1 MDREGGGSSI
11 GNTKEAEQ
19 MSPIGGLD
27 RWKVTQVTGTGGV
40 PASEATAGT
49 VEFKTDSISR
59 HIKASEALHLI
70 QCTILKIC

>member
-27 RWKVTQVTGTGGV
+27 RWKVT
-40 PASEATAGT
+40 
-49 VEFKTDSISR
+49 
-59 HIKASEALHLI
+59 
-70 QCTILKIC
+70 